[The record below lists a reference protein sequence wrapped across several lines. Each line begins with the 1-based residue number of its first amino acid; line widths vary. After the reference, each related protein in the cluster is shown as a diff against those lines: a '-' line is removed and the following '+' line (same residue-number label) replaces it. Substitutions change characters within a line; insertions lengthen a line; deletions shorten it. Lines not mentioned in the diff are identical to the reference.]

1 MLQIRKMTAEDVPQ
15 VAKLEQ
21 EIFSEP
27 WSADSFERV
36 LESDSDIYLVA
47 AEDGRVV
54 GYCGL
59 WGVIDEGQITN
70 VAVAP
75 DSRRKGV
82 AGQMLT
88 ELMKEAIAHKYT
100 EFTLEVRKSNMPAI
114 DLYHKLGFKDEGIR
128 KDFYNMPVEDAIIM
142 WKRNKVC

>member
-1 MLQIRKMTAEDVPQ
+1 MLQIRKMMASDIAQ
-15 VAKLEQ
+15 VAKLEH

-36 LESDSDIYLVA
+36 IDSENDVYLVA
-47 AEDGRVV
+47 AEDDKIV

-70 VAVAP
+70 VAVSP
-75 DSRRKGV
+75 EHRRQGV
-82 AGQMLT
+82 AERMLT
-88 ELMKEAIAHKYT
+88 ELMSEASARKFT
-100 EFTLEVRKSNMPAI
+100 EFTLEVRKSNRPAI

-128 KDFYNMPVEDAIIM
+128 RDFYNLPVEDAIIM
-142 WKRNKVC
+142 WKRTKLC

>member
-1 MLQIRKMTAEDVPQ
+1 MLLIRRMKEEDVSQ

-27 WSADSFERV
+27 WSADSFARV
-36 LESDSDIYLVA
+36 INSDSDIYLVA
-47 AEDGRVV
+47 VEGDTVV

-75 DSRRKGV
+75 GHRREGI
-82 AGQMLT
+82 AGKMLT
-88 ELMKEAIAHKYT
+88 ELMKEAFERKYT
-100 EFTLEVRKSNMPAI
+100 EFTLEVRKSNLPAI